1 MLQIAIYRHFCTEK
15 YLPMVV
21 LRHLIQDV
29 FHHKAQSK
37 QTSSSCEKSFNIFH
51 KRV

>member
-1 MLQIAIYRHFCTEK
+1 MLKNSRYCCAEK

-29 FHHKAQSK
+29 FHHKAKSK
-37 QTSSSCEKSFNIFH
+37 QTGFSCEKKF
-51 KRV
+51 